1 MVERVKMR
9 FFSGFGFI
17 NESVLFE
24 EWLLKG
30 AYDVSGFS
38 MGAIKAIEYAY
49 NEILQQRRINSLL
62 LFSPCMLAHKSLA
75 FKRLQL
81 SSFQKDP
88 QSYMDNFYE
97 EVGLSAKM
105 ERFKKEGSLEELE
118 FLLNYKYSDSTIRF
132 LLEKGVKIEAFI
144 GLKDRITDIQALLE
158 FFMPLVQVWQ
168 FKDCNHLLQKS

>member
-1 MVERVKMR
+1 MR
-9 FFSGFGFI
+9 FFSGFGFV

-30 AYDVSGFS
+30 AYDISGFS

-49 NEILQQRRINSLL
+49 NEVLQQRRIHSLL

-88 QSYMDNFYE
+88 KNYMDNFYK
-97 EVGLSAKM
+97 EVGLNAQL
-105 ERFKKEGSLEELE
+105 ERFKKMGSLEELE
-118 FLLNYKYSDSTIRF
+118 FLLDYKYSDRIIRS
-132 LLEKGVKIEAFI
+132 LLEKGVKIEVFI
-144 GLKDRITDIQALLE
+144 GLKDKITDIQALLE

-168 FKDCNHLLQKS
+168 FKDYNHLLQKS

>member
-1 MVERVKMR
+1 MR
-9 FFSGFGFI
+9 FFSGFGFV

-49 NEILQQRRINSLL
+49 NETLQQRRIHSLL

-88 QSYMDNFYE
+88 QSYMDNFYQA
-97 EVGLSAKM
+97 VGLNAQLD
-105 ERFKKEGSLEELE
+105 RFKKEASLEELE
-118 FLLNYKYSDSTIRF
+118 FLLDYKYSDRIIRF
-132 LLEKGVKIEAFI
+132 LLEKGAKIEVFI
-144 GLKDRITDIQALLE
+144 GLKDKITDIQALLE

>member
-1 MVERVKMR
+1 MR
-9 FFSGFGFI
+9 FFSGFGFV

-30 AYDVSGFS
+30 AYDISGFS

-49 NEILQQRRINSLL
+49 NEVLQQRRIHSLL

-81 SSFQKDP
+81 FSFQKDP
-88 QSYMDNFYE
+88 KGYMDNFYK
-97 EVGLSAKM
+97 EVGLNAQL
-105 ERFKKEGSLEELE
+105 ERFKREGSLEELE
-118 FLLNYKYSDSTIRF
+118 FLLDYKYSDFIIRF
-132 LLEKGVKIEAFI
+132 LLEKGVKIEVFI
-144 GLKDRITDIQALLE
+144 GLKDKITDVQALLE

-168 FKDCNHLLQKS
+168 FKDYNHLLQKS

>member
-1 MVERVKMR
+1 MR
-9 FFSGFGFI
+9 FFSGFGFV

-49 NEILQQRRINSLL
+49 NEVLQQRRINSLL

-81 SSFQKDP
+81 FSFQKDP
-88 QSYMDNFYE
+88 QNYMDNFYQA
-97 EVGLSAKM
+97 VGLNARL
-105 ERFKKEGSLEELE
+105 ERFKKRGSLEELE
-118 FLLNYKYSDSTIRF
+118 FLLDYKYSDHTIRL
-132 LLEKGVKIEAFI
+132 LLEKGVKIEVFI
-144 GLKDRITDIQALLE
+144 GLEDKITDIQALLE

-168 FKDCNHLLQKS
+168 FKGHNHLLQKS

>member
-1 MVERVKMR
+1 MR
-9 FFSGFGFI
+9 FFSGFGFV

-49 NEILQQRRINSLL
+49 NEVLQQRRIHSLL

-88 QSYMDNFYE
+88 KNYMDNFYKE
-97 EVGLSAKM
+97 AGLDAQL
-105 ERFKKEGSLEELE
+105 ERFKREGSLEELE
-118 FLLNYKYSDSTIRF
+118 FLLDYKYSDHTIRL
-132 LLEKGVKIEAFI
+132 LLEKGVKIEVFI
-144 GLKDRITDIQALLE
+144 GLEDKITDVQALLE
-158 FFMPLVQVWQ
+158 FFTPLVQVWQ
-168 FKDCNHLLQKS
+168 FKGYNHLLQKS

>member
-1 MVERVKMR
+1 MR
-9 FFSGFGFI
+9 FFSGFGFV

-49 NEILQQRRINSLL
+49 DEVLQQRRIHSLL

-81 SSFQKDP
+81 FSFQKDP
-88 QSYMDNFYE
+88 KNYMDNFYK
-97 EVGLSAKM
+97 EVGLDAQL
-105 ERFKKEGSLEELE
+105 ERFKKMGSLEELE
-118 FLLNYKYSDSTIRF
+118 FLLDYKYSDPIIRF
-132 LLEKGVKIEAFI
+132 LLEKGVKIEVFI
-144 GLKDRITDIQALLE
+144 GLKDKITDIQALLE

-168 FKDCNHLLQKS
+168 FKDYNHLLQKS

>member
-1 MVERVKMR
+1 MR

-81 SSFQKDP
+81 SLFQKDS

-118 FLLNYKYSDSTIRF
+118 FLLNYKYSYSDSIIRL

-158 FFMPLVQVWQ
+158 FFVPLVQVWQ

>member
-1 MVERVKMR
+1 MR
-9 FFSGFGFI
+9 FFSGFGFV

-30 AYDVSGFS
+30 AYDISGFS

-49 NEILQQRRINSLL
+49 NEVLQQQQQRIHSLL

-88 QSYMDNFYE
+88 QNYMDNFYQ
-97 EVGLSAKM
+97 EVGLSAQL
-105 ERFKKEGSLEELE
+105 ERFKKMGSLEELE
-118 FLLNYKYSDSTIRF
+118 FLLNYKYSDSIIRF
-132 LLEKGVKIEAFI
+132 LLEKGVKIEVFI
-144 GLKDRITDIQALLE
+144 GLKDRITDVQALLE

>member
-1 MVERVKMR
+1 MR
-9 FFSGFGFI
+9 FFSGFGFV

-49 NEILQQRRINSLL
+49 NEVLQQRRINSLL

-81 SSFQKDP
+81 FSFQKDP
-88 QSYMDNFYE
+88 QNYMDNFYQA
-97 EVGLSAKM
+97 VGLNAQL
-105 ERFKKEGSLEELE
+105 ERFKKRGSLEELE
-118 FLLNYKYSDSTIRF
+118 FLLNYKYSDHTIRI
-132 LLEKGVKIEAFI
+132 LLEKGVKIEVFI
-144 GLKDRITDIQALLE
+144 GLEDKIIDIQALLE

-168 FKDCNHLLQKS
+168 FKGHNHLLQKS

>member
-1 MVERVKMR
+1 MR
-9 FFSGFGFI
+9 FFSGFGFV

-30 AYDVSGFS
+30 AYDISGFS

-49 NEILQQRRINSLL
+49 NEILQQRRIHSLL
-62 LFSPCMLAHKSLA
+62 LFSPCMLVHKSLA

-81 SSFQKDP
+81 FSFQKDP
-88 QSYMDNFYE
+88 KNYMDNFYK
-97 EVGLSAKM
+97 EVGLNAQL

-118 FLLNYKYSDSTIRF
+118 FLLDYKYSDSIIRF
-132 LLEKGVKIEAFI
+132 LLEKGVKIEVFI
-144 GLKDRITDIQALLE
+144 GLKDKITDVQALLK

-168 FKDCNHLLQKS
+168 FKDYNHLLQKS

>member
-1 MVERVKMR
+1 MR

-49 NEILQQRRINSLL
+49 NEISQQRRINSLL

-81 SSFQKDP
+81 SF
-88 QSYMDNFYE
+88 
-97 EVGLSAKM
+97 
-105 ERFKKEGSLEELE
+105 FKKTR
-118 FLLNYKYSDSTIRF
+118 KATW
-132 LLEKGVKIEAFI
+132 
-144 GLKDRITDIQALLE
+144 TT
-158 FFMPLVQVWQ
+158 FMKKWA
-168 FKDCNHLLQKS
+168 

>member
-1 MVERVKMR
+1 MR
-9 FFSGFGFI
+9 FFSGFGFV

-49 NEILQQRRINSLL
+49 NEVLQQRRINSLL

-88 QSYMDNFYE
+88 QNYMDNFYQA
-97 EVGLSAKM
+97 VGLNVRL
-105 ERFKKEGSLEELE
+105 ERFKKRGSLEELE
-118 FLLNYKYSDSTIRF
+118 FLLNYKYSDHIIRI
-132 LLEKGVKIEAFI
+132 LLEKGVKIEVFI
-144 GLKDRITDIQALLE
+144 GLEDKIIDIQALLE

-168 FKDCNHLLQKS
+168 FKGHNHLLQKS

>member
-1 MVERVKMR
+1 MR
-9 FFSGFGFI
+9 FFSGFGFV

-49 NEILQQRRINSLL
+49 NEVLQQRRINSLL

-88 QSYMDNFYE
+88 QNYMDNFYQA
-97 EVGLSAKM
+97 VGLNVRL
-105 ERFKKEGSLEELE
+105 ERFKKRGSLEELE
-118 FLLNYKYSDSTIRF
+118 FLLNYKYSDHTIKI
-132 LLEKGVKIEAFI
+132 LLEKGVKIEVFI
-144 GLKDRITDIQALLE
+144 GLEDKIIDIQALLE

-168 FKDCNHLLQKS
+168 FKGHNHLLQKS

>member
-1 MVERVKMR
+1 MR
-9 FFSGFGFI
+9 FFSGFGFV

-88 QSYMDNFYE
+88 QSYMDNFYQE
-97 EVGLSAKM
+97 AGLSAQL
-105 ERFKKEGSLEELE
+105 ERFKKMGSLEELE
-118 FLLNYKYSDSTIRF
+118 FLLNYKYSDSIIRF
-132 LLEKGVKIEAFI
+132 LFEKGVKIE
-144 GLKDRITDIQALLE
+144 
-158 FFMPLVQVWQ
+158 V
-168 FKDCNHLLQKS
+168 

>member
-1 MVERVKMR
+1 MR
-9 FFSGFGFI
+9 FFSGFGFV

-30 AYDVSGFS
+30 AYDISGFS

-49 NEILQQRRINSLL
+49 NEVLQQRRIHSLL

-81 SSFQKDP
+81 FSFQKDP
-88 QSYMDNFYE
+88 KNYMDNFYK
-97 EVGLSAKM
+97 EVGLDAQL
-105 ERFKKEGSLEELE
+105 ERFKREGSLEELE
-118 FLLNYKYSDSTIRF
+118 FLLDYKYSDSIIRF
-132 LLEKGVKIEAFI
+132 LLEKGVKIEVFI
-144 GLKDRITDIQALLE
+144 GLKDKITDVQALLE

-168 FKDCNHLLQKS
+168 FKDYNHLLQKS

>member
-1 MVERVKMR
+1 MR

-49 NEILQQRRINSLL
+49 NEISQQRRIHSLL

-88 QSYMDNFYE
+88 QSYMDNFYQ
-97 EVGLSAKM
+97 EVGLSAQL
-105 ERFKKEGSLEELE
+105 ERFKKESSLEELE
-118 FLLNYKYSDSTIRF
+118 FLLDYKYSDSIIRL
-132 LLEKGVKIEAFI
+132 LLEKGVKIEVFI

>member
-1 MVERVKMR
+1 MR
-9 FFSGFGFI
+9 FFSGFGFV

-49 NEILQQRRINSLL
+49 NEVLQQRRINSLL

-88 QSYMDNFYE
+88 QNYMDNFYQA
-97 EVGLSAKM
+97 VGLNVRL
-105 ERFKKEGSLEELE
+105 ERFKKRGSLEELE
-118 FLLNYKYSDSTIRF
+118 FLLNYKYSDHTIRI
-132 LLEKGVKIEAFI
+132 LLEKGVKIEVFI
-144 GLKDRITDIQALLE
+144 GLEDKIIDIQALLE

-168 FKDCNHLLQKS
+168 FKGHNHLLQKS

>member
-1 MVERVKMR
+1 MR
-9 FFSGFGFI
+9 FFSGFGFV

-49 NEILQQRRINSLL
+49 NEVLQQRRIHSLL

-81 SSFQKDP
+81 FSFQKDP
-88 QSYMDNFYE
+88 KNYMDNFYK
-97 EVGLSAKM
+97 EVGLDAQL
-105 ERFKKEGSLEELE
+105 ERFKREGSLEELE
-118 FLLNYKYSDSTIRF
+118 FLLDYKYSDPIIRF
-132 LLEKGVKIEAFI
+132 LLEKGVKIEVFI
-144 GLKDRITDIQALLE
+144 GLKDKITDVQALLE

-168 FKDCNHLLQKS
+168 FKDYNHLLQKS

>member
-1 MVERVKMR
+1 MR
-9 FFSGFGFI
+9 FFSGFGFV

-49 NEILQQRRINSLL
+49 NEVLQQRRINSLL

-81 SSFQKDP
+81 YSFQKDP
-88 QSYMDNFYE
+88 QSYMDNFYQA
-97 EVGLSAKM
+97 VGLDAQL
-105 ERFKKEGSLEELE
+105 ERFKKMGSLEELE
-118 FLLNYKYSDSTIRF
+118 FLLNYKYSDHTIRL
-132 LLEKGVKIEAFI
+132 LLEKGVKIEVFI
-144 GLKDRITDIQALLE
+144 GLKDKITDIQALLE
-158 FFMPLVQVWQ
+158 FFMPLAQVWQ
-168 FKDCNHLLQKS
+168 FKSYNHLLQKS

>member
-1 MVERVKMR
+1 MR
-9 FFSGFGFI
+9 FFSGFGFV

-49 NEILQQRRINSLL
+49 NEVLQQRRINSLL
-62 LFSPCMLAHKSLA
+62 LFSPCMLAHKGLA

-88 QSYMDNFYE
+88 QNYMDNFYQV
-97 EVGLSAKM
+97 VGLNARL
-105 ERFKKEGSLEELE
+105 EHFKKRGSLEELE
-118 FLLNYKYSDSTIRF
+118 FLLNYKYSDHTIRL
-132 LLEKGVKIEAFI
+132 LLEKGVKIEVFV
-144 GLKDRITDIQALLE
+144 GLEDKITDIQALLE
-158 FFMPLVQVWQ
+158 FFTPLVQVWQ
-168 FKDCNHLLQKS
+168 FKGHNHLLQKS

>member
-1 MVERVKMR
+1 MR
-9 FFSGFGFI
+9 FFSGFGFV

-24 EWLLKG
+24 KWLLKG

-49 NEILQQRRINSLL
+49 DEVLQQRRIHSLL

-81 SSFQKDP
+81 FSFQKDP
-88 QSYMDNFYE
+88 KNYMDNFYK
-97 EVGLSAKM
+97 EVGLDAQL
-105 ERFKKEGSLEELE
+105 ERFKKMGSLEELE
-118 FLLNYKYSDSTIRF
+118 FLLDYKYSDPIIRF
-132 LLEKGVKIEAFI
+132 LLEKGVKIEVFI
-144 GLKDRITDIQALLE
+144 GLKDKITDIQALLE

-168 FKDCNHLLQKS
+168 FKDYNHLLQKS

>member
-1 MVERVKMR
+1 MR
-9 FFSGFGFI
+9 FFSGFGFV

-49 NEILQQRRINSLL
+49 NEVLQQRRIHSLL

-81 SSFQKDP
+81 FSFQKD
-88 QSYMDNFYE
+88 SKGYMDNFYK
-97 EVGLSAKM
+97 EVGLDAQL
-105 ERFKKEGSLEELE
+105 ERFKREGSLEELE
-118 FLLNYKYSDSTIRF
+118 FLLDYKYSDRIIRL
-132 LLEKGVKIEAFI
+132 LLEKGVKIEVFI
-144 GLKDRITDIQALLE
+144 GLKDKITDVQALLE

-168 FKDCNHLLQKS
+168 FKDYNHLLQKS